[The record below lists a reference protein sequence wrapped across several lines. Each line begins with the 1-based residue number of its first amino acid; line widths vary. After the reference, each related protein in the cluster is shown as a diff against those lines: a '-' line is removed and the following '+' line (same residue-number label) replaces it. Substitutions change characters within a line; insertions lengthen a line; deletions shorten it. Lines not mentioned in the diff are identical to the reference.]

1 PPDPGPAAAGGAG
14 QSRGRVP
21 RADRS
26 ALGCRALPRREAGV
40 TAMSVTP
47 GVATVPVN
55 ATGAPP
61 AARASALRRLTIT
74 EFKLFMRER
83 AGPIWAVAFPIIL
96 LVIFGAI
103 PSFRKPT
110 ASLGGYTP
118 LDVYVPILI
127 VFSMA
132 LATVILMPMVLAG
145 YRERGVLR
153 RLQTTPAGPARV
165 LAAPLIIS
173 LALAAVAVPGVLVVA
188 GLGSGVFLPR
198 QPAAFAL
205 AALFTLAALLAL
217 GLFVAAVAPSGR
229 AAQVIGALL
238 FYPMLFF
245 SGMWWPIPMMPSVM
259 QHISEA
265 TPLGAAWQAMSNAGV
280 GHWPP
285 ALPLATLAAYAVVLS
300 LGAARLFRWE

>member
-1 PPDPGPAAAGGAG
+1 
-14 QSRGRVP
+14 
-21 RADRS
+21 
-26 ALGCRALPRREAGV
+26 
-40 TAMSVTP
+40 
-47 GVATVPVN
+47 
-55 ATGAPP
+55 
-61 AARASALRRLTIT
+61 
-74 EFKLFMRER
+74 
-83 AGPIWAVAFPIIL
+83 
-96 LVIFGAI
+96 
-103 PSFRKPT
+103 
-110 ASLGGYTP
+110 
-118 LDVYVPILI
+118 
-127 VFSMA
+127 
-132 LATVILMPMVLAG
+132 MVLAG

-165 LAAPLIIS
+165 LAAHLIIN
-173 LALAAVAVPGVLVVA
+173 LVLAAVSVTEVLVVA
-188 GLGSGVFLPR
+188 RLGYGVFLPR

-245 SGMWWPIPMMPSVM
+245 SGMWWPIPAMPPVL
-259 QHISEA
+259 QHVAEA

-285 ALPLATLAAYAVVLS
+285 ALPLLTLAAYAVALS